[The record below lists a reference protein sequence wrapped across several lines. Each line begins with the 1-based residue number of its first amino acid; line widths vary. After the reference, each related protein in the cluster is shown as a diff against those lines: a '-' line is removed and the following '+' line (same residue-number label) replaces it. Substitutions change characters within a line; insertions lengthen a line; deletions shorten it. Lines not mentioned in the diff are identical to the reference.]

1 MNRIHFGLLSLGLL
15 ALQVGLPVPALAADV
30 SPAITAQGVL
40 RQSAG
45 GLQDGVFSMTFRLFD
60 TATGGTARYQ
70 ETQMVDVDSGV
81 FTVTLGPTTG
91 DPTSFRQ
98 LFRDTPGMWLEVEV
112 AGDPNGAL
120 PRISLGTSPYAFH
133 AQSAEYA
140 ATAGTAGMC
149 TNAQSLG
156 GFNSSDFQRRLSVP
170 EALVLSAPGGANL
183 SLAAGCGA
191 NQILK
196 FIGGRWICSSDE
208 TGSGGGVTY
217 TAQPPLEITAGNSIA
232 MLPGGVTSAFLAVGA
247 VDSAA
252 ILNESIQGA
261 DIFPGTITGFHLL
274 DGTVATGDLAAG
286 AVTTDRIQPGAVT
299 ADRLA
304 PDAVNSSTIADL
316 SITTADLGDGAIIT
330 VKIQD
335 GAVTNNKL
343 ALNAVA
349 SGNIQTNAVT
359 NTHLAD
365 NAVSS
370 NKILDG
376 TVSTLDLADSS
387 ITTNK
392 VADGAISSAKILDGT
407 VSTGDLADSAVNSAK
422 IADNTVASGDI
433 LDGTIATGDLADN
446 AVNSA
451 KIADNTVSSGDI
463 LDGTIANGD
472 LADNAVNSAK
482 IADNTV
488 SSGDILDGTIA
499 NGDLADNAVNSAKI
513 ADNTVSSG
521 DILDGT
527 IANGDLADNA
537 VNSAKIADN
546 TVSSTDI
553 LDGTITNA
561 DLSALFTVADT
572 SIPANIARLDGS
584 LQTFT
589 QPITLDGAITGVTVT
604 NTANVGTLMTPALTS
619 RGAGMD
625 VNLTAAESFD
635 VYVSSL
641 ATPELS
647 VQSGV
652 VEVDG
657 NLVCGGNVSAVGGAF
672 TGAVSGAS
680 FTSTGA
686 VQGATVS
693 GTTSMTTPV
702 LNATTSVNTPTVV
715 MTSGAFT
722 SAVRP
727 GTNTANSAFTLPPAN
742 ATVNSSELIGN
753 TDGTTAWRSPRA
765 PVEAISAA
773 NDGTNSTTDVLVDN
787 MQLTGL
793 TGTYVITFSTT
804 VDCDNR
810 DATVTIYNAG
820 AAVAGTPRTVRSN
833 NVRVAT
839 TTQTLLTG
847 LSNATVEVR
856 GRVNAGN
863 CTFRERSLIAM
874 PF

>member
-422 IADNTVASGDI
+422 IADNTV
-433 LDGTIATGDLADN
+433 
-446 AVNSA
+446 
-451 KIADNTVSSGDI
+451 
-463 LDGTIANGD
+463 
-472 LADNAVNSAK
+472 
-482 IADNTV
+482 
-488 SSGDILDGTIA
+488 
-499 NGDLADNAVNSAKI
+499 
-513 ADNTVSSG
+513 
-521 DILDGT
+521 
-527 IANGDLADNA
+527 
-537 VNSAKIADN
+537 
-546 TVSSTDI
+546 SSTDI